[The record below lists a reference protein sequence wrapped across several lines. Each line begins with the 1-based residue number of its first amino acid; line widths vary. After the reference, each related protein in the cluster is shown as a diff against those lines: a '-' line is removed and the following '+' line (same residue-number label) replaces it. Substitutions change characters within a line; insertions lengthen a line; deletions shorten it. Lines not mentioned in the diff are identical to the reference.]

1 MTGEKIALPTYETLL
16 IEAIR
21 SLAVD
26 SGTVSVIPPAGAPVL
41 QDSSKNWTANVHAG
55 RLVKIIRGTGAGQLR
70 VVQSNTATVLTVTQT
85 WTIPLNTTSVYV
97 ILGESIIS
105 ALLDM
110 NLTQWGGVVL
120 TGRDVSLDLANL
132 DAALSTR
139 AAEATLATRASE
151 ATLASILAALDVA
164 LSTRASE
171 ATVTSLLA
179 QLDVALSTRA
189 SEATLATM
197 ATEATLAG
205 ILATLDVALS
215 TRASEATLAT
225 RASET
230 TLASILAA
238 LDVALSTRASE
249 TTVTSLLA
257 QLDVALS
264 TRAASA
270 QLPAAPTVAG
280 NLKVSLEEQSIT
292 PQVQE
297 YRNLGYARATGNAAI
312 ALSLVLPGTC
322 KLIQVRCHFSAA
334 PVSAGSFTVTLNAGA
349 GAAYDTLLYSRDPS
363 VGSLTDLVIEF
374 GDEHIY
380 EANDEIDVVY
390 ANPDGRTYGV
400 ALVYELLRTT

>member
-1 MTGEKIALPTYETLL
+1 MTGDKIALPTYESLL
-16 IEAIR
+16 TEAIR

-70 VVQSNTATVLTVTQT
+70 VVQSNTATVLTVTQV

-97 ILGESIIS
+97 ILGE
-105 ALLDM
+105 AVVFTLLDM
-110 NLTQWGGVVL
+110 NLRQWGGVVL

-139 AAEATLATRASE
+139 AAEATLAARASE
-151 ATLASILAALDVA
+151 ATLASILGALDVA

-171 ATVTSLLA
+171 ATVA
-179 QLDVALSTRA
+179 
-189 SEATLATM
+189 
-197 ATEATLAG
+197 
-205 ILATLDVALS
+205 
-215 TRASEATLAT
+215 
-225 RASET
+225 
-230 TLASILAA
+230 
-238 LDVALSTRASE
+238 
-249 TTVTSLLA
+249 SLLA

-280 NLKVSLEEQSIT
+280 NLKVSIEEQGIT
-292 PQVQE
+292 PKVQE
-297 YRNLGYARATGNAAI
+297 FRNIAVARATGAVAI
-312 ALSLVLPGTC
+312 ALSVALPGTC
-322 KLIQVRCHFSAA
+322 KIVQVRCHFSTA
-334 PVSAGSFTVTLNAGA
+334 PVSVGSFTVTLDASA
-349 GAAYDTLLYSRDPS
+349 GAAYDTLLFGRDPS

-374 GDEHIY
+374 GENHIY
-380 EANDEIDVVY
+380 ETNDEIDIAY

-400 ALVYELLRTT
+400 VLVYELLRTT